1 MKCKAIFLALLVVLL
16 TGCSGN
22 EKEAQVSQTPAP
34 LLTESPAVITDP
46 AAWLGQ
52 ADLSRFPGKDGEEVS
67 FEDGSTLSRLGSGP
81 ENEVTLY
88 ALTLSG
94 AETPLLILRQGDSL
108 FSLDSV
114 PDRPSQR
121 LSSVS
126 AHGDGLALLWYS
138 GEGQENDPAYDLDIL
153 TPEEE
158 GWVRCTVSRDACA
171 RLIRDEVEV
180 RWDDRSNTFSLTC
193 AGQTASM
200 SLTAGSPGELVLGRL
215 CLFPQIGN
223 GYELVMSA
231 GCESGQID
239 LAVLRAEIIVNGET
253 FTLQNLR
260 MEVDP
265 GV

>member
-1 MKCKAIFLALLVVLL
+1 MKCKAIFLALLVAILA
-16 TGCSGN
+16 GCSGG
-22 EKEAQVSQTPAP
+22 EKETEMSQTPTP
-34 LLTESPAVITDP
+34 LPTESPAVITDP
-46 AAWLGQ
+46 AVWLEQ

-67 FEDGSTLSRLGSGP
+67 FEDGSTLSWLGIEP

-94 AETPLLILRQGDSL
+94 AETPLLVLRQGDSL
-108 FSLDSV
+108 FSFGGIS
-114 PDRPSQR
+114 DRPFQR

-126 AHGDGLALLWYS
+126 AYGGGLALLWYA
-138 GEGQENDPAYDLDIL
+138 GEGQGNDPAYDLDIL

-171 RLIRDEVEV
+171 RLIRDEVET

-200 SLTAGSPGELVLGRL
+200 ALTAGSPGELVLGRL

-231 GCESGQID
+231 GCENGQTD
-239 LAVLRAEIIVNGET
+239 LAVFRAEIIVNGET

-260 MEVDP
+260 METDP